1 LELIYLAK
9 TSMLFTSK
17 CLNPGHK
24 LCSFDTLVSLLLT
37 ADVFFVG
44 NLAESSWR
52 LSLSPRMDWMTMMM
66 MSMMKLVVMM
76 RMLMRN
82 PLGMRMGVRMM
93 TPRQMVKQGVMT
105 MMMMRMRMVVMTMT
119 TSRLPRRRSDLVAS
133 YIVFG

>member
-1 LELIYLAK
+1 
-9 TSMLFTSK
+9 
-17 CLNPGHK
+17 
-24 LCSFDTLVSLLLT
+24 VSLLLT

-93 TPRQMVKQGVMT
+93 TLSQMVKQGVMT
-105 MMMMRMRMVVMTMT
+105 MTMMMRMVVMTMT
-119 TSRLPRRRSDLVAS
+119 TSRLPRRSDLVAS

>member
-1 LELIYLAK
+1 
-9 TSMLFTSK
+9 
-17 CLNPGHK
+17 
-24 LCSFDTLVSLLLT
+24 
-37 ADVFFVG
+37 
-44 NLAESSWR
+44 
-52 LSLSPRMDWMTMMM
+52 
-66 MSMMKLVVMM
+66 MKLVVMM

>member
-17 CLNPGHK
+17 CLDPGHK

-93 TPRQMVKQGVMT
+93 TLSQMVKQGVMT
-105 MMMMRMRMVVMTMT
+105 MTMMMRMVVMMMT
-119 TSRLPRRRSDLVAS
+119 TSRLPRRSDLVVS